1 MLVLTRKKGQG
12 LVIGS
17 GIRVVV
23 VEVSGEYVRLGVE
36 APPQVPVFREEIY
49 RALEEENRAALAS
62 RPAIEGLK
70 FFTGGQGRT
79 PGRGGRDAT
88 S

>member
-12 LVIGS
+12 LVIGH

-36 APPQVPVFREEIY
+36 APLQVPVFREEIY

-62 RPAIEGLK
+62 GASLEGIK
-70 FFTGGQGRT
+70 FLAAGSGRG
-79 PGRGGRDAT
+79 PGRGGDGKA
-88 S
+88 